1 MADGQRQQHGTG
13 PDAIQGWMREGADL
27 AQRSM
32 QVVQQL
38 QRDWD
43 GMAVNDRSWSTDTI
57 MNEVVNSWEH
67 FTPVMGDWIQYGVD
81 GMGIALR
88 SFWPQGPDM
97 LDEMSKRVSQAPNGA
112 DAAEYLSVSAD
123 AARRMAASSPAR
135 TCASRPSTSA
145 RRVAQEANASSG
157 SNGPASRTASTNALV
172 SR

>member
-1 MADGQRQQHGTG
+1 MTEGQRNRGTG
-13 PDAIQGWMREGADL
+13 PDAIQQWMREGADL
-27 AQRSM
+27 TQRSM

-43 GMAVNDRSWSTDTI
+43 GMAVNDRQWSTDTI

-97 LDEMSKRVSQAPNGA
+97 LNEMSDRARRSPQGD

-123 AARRMAASSPAR
+123 AARRMAAAEYSSADAVEDFANVAGKA
-135 TCASRPSTSA
+135 TKDAWA
-145 RRVAQEANASSG
+145 AMAQMRRNMPGA
-157 SNGPASRTASTNALV
+157 
-172 SR
+172 

>member
-123 AARRMAASSPAR
+123 AARRMAASQYS
-135 TCASRPSTSA
+135 SA
-145 RRVAQEANASSG
+145 DAVEDFANVTGKATKDAWAAAAQVRRNMPGA
-157 SNGPASRTASTNALV
+157 
-172 SR
+172 